1 MNSPLL
7 QLIVKEFKIEYRQ
20 KYAINGI
27 ILFII
32 GTAFIAYLSFNNYI
46 EPATWNALF
55 WIILLFSAMSGI
67 AKSFIQE
74 TDGQRLFN
82 YVLLNPKH
90 VITSKLIYNVTLL
103 CIIALVQLFIFFLL
117 LGYPVES
124 TWQYVLGL
132 LAGCIG
138 IGSILTFISAI
149 ASKAQNSTAL
159 MAVLGLPVLLPL
171 FITILRQTRNSLD
184 GIDFSINCKYLII
197 IFAID
202 LIVIALAYILF
213 PYLWRD

>member
-1 MNSPLL
+1 MQSPLL

-46 EPATWNALF
+46 EPTTWNALF

-74 TDGQRLFN
+74 SDGQRLFN

-90 VITSKLIYNVTLL
+90 VIASKLIYNITLL
-103 CIIALVQLFIFFLL
+103 CIIALIQLFIFFLL
-117 LGYPVES
+117 LGFPVQS
-124 TWQYVLGL
+124 TWQYILGL

-184 GIDFSINCKYLII
+184 GIDFAINGKYLII
-197 IFAID
+197 ILAID
-202 LIVIALAYILF
+202 LIVITLSYILF

>member
-1 MNSPLL
+1 MQNPLL

-46 EPATWNALF
+46 EPTTWNALF
-55 WIILLFSAMSGI
+55 WIILLFSAMTGI

-90 VITSKLIYNVTLL
+90 VIASKLIYNVSLL
-103 CIIALVQLFIFFLL
+103 FVIAIIQLLVFILL
-117 LGYPVES
+117 LGFPVQS
-124 TWQYVLGL
+124 TWQYIIGL
-132 LAGCIG
+132 FAGCVG

-184 GIDFSINCKYLII
+184 GIDFSINSKYLII
-197 IFAID
+197 ILAID
-202 LIVIALAYILF
+202 LIVITLAYILF